1 MLALPSTDL
10 KVEVEE
16 TQRQRENTGTIVV
29 NFTAGL
35 FGGGVALLKLIY
47 TENLMFKKSHMISL
61 YNFLSE
67 KQYVWIYGRSR
78 HLWFSGL

>member
-16 TQRQRENTGTIVV
+16 TQWQRENTGTIVV

-35 FGGGVALLKLIY
+35 FFGLLKLIY
-47 TENLMFKKSHMISL
+47 TENLISL
-61 YNFLSE
+61 YDFLSE
-67 KQYVWIYGRSR
+67 KQYVWIYGRCR

>member
-1 MLALPSTDL
+1 MLALPGTDL

-16 TQRQRENTGTIVV
+16 TRWQRENTGTIVV

-35 FGGGVALLKLIY
+35 FLGGLALLKLIY
-47 TENLMFKKSHMISL
+47 TENLISL
-61 YNFLSE
+61 YDFLSE